1 MKRAQSCTR
10 ASAQPTQHR
19 LLRRLPDILLISDS
33 VRRLVREVVTYG
45 ASAAVALVV
54 DVGLLALFVSVFHVN
69 YLAAV
74 SVSFI
79 AGGVVLYAL
88 SVWAVFE
95 HRRVPNHA
103 LELSCFVA
111 LGVVGLFINAGVV
124 WLAVEQLDLHVMV
137 GKLLATG
144 CTFSVNFM
152 LRRQL
157 LFRPSASTHARAY
170 DPGL

>member
-1 MKRAQSCTR
+1 MPAQVTVPR
-10 ASAQPTQHR
+10 P
-19 LLRRLPDILLISDS
+19 LRRLPDILLITDS

-45 ASAAVALVV
+45 ASASVALAV
-54 DVGLLALFVSVFHVN
+54 DVGLLALFVSVLHVH
-69 YLAAV
+69 YLAAA
-74 SVSFI
+74 SASFI

-95 HRRVPNHA
+95 HRRMTNHT

-111 LGVVGLFINAGVV
+111 LGMVGLFINAGVV
-124 WLAVEQLDLHVMV
+124 WLAVEQFDLHVMF
-137 GKLLATG
+137 GKLLAIG
-144 CTFSVNFM
+144 CTFTVNFM

-157 LFRPSASTHARAY
+157 LFRPSTSTNARAY

>member
-1 MKRAQSCTR
+1 
-10 ASAQPTQHR
+10 
-19 LLRRLPDILLISDS
+19 
-33 VRRLVREVVTYG
+33 
-45 ASAAVALVV
+45 V
-54 DVGLLALFVSVFHVN
+54 DVGLLALFVSAFHFH
-69 YLAAV
+69 YLWAA
-74 SVSFI
+74 SASFI

-88 SVWAVFE
+88 SVWAVFQ
-95 HRRVPNHA
+95 HRRVTNHA
-103 LELSCFVA
+103 FELSFFVA

-124 WLAVEQLDLHVMV
+124 WLAVEQLDQHVMF

-157 LFRPSASTHARAY
+157 LFRPLASAHTRAY